1 MSTGSYMI
9 FVADAG
15 TLSVENLLSCGEM
28 LDVETFYMW
37 RNVTCGEILDV
48 EIFFLIS

>member
-1 MSTGSYMI
+1 MI

-37 RNVTCGEILDV
+37 RSFGCGEVLDV
-48 EIFFLIS
+48 ERFEVYRNLR